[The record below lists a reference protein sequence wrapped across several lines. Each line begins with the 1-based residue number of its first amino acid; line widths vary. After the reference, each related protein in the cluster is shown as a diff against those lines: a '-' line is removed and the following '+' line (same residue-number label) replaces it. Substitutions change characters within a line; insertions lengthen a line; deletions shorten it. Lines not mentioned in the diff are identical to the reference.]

1 MLANNQNVIQ
11 LRNMNLAELAKS
23 LGQSENDVAGF
34 LAGLSVWVKKGY
46 SIEVAISKHMDVMTH
61 LANNACK
68 VSRVL
73 SKDTTFVNSVHAA
86 ALQ

>member
-1 MLANNQNVIQ
+1 MSNGGRTQTHERKFELMLVNNQT
-11 LRNMNLAELAKS
+11 RAKS

-46 SIEVAISKHMDVMTH
+46 SIEVAI
-61 LANNACK
+61 ANNA
-68 VSRVL
+68 VQLSRVL

-86 ALQ
+86 LQ

>member
-1 MLANNQNVIQ
+1 
-11 LRNMNLAELAKS
+11 MNLAELAKS

-46 SIEVAISKHMDVMTH
+46 SIEVAISKHMEVMTH

>member
-46 SIEVAISKHMDVMTH
+46 SIEVAISKHMEVMTH